1 MDARERREVH
11 ELLVRLADGDRA
23 ALHPAFARV
32 SPLVHRFC
40 ARVRG
45 GAPDAADT
53 AQEALL
59 RVFARLSE
67 LDPSRDAVAWAIGVA
82 AWECRTARRR
92 EGRRR
97 AREGPPR
104 EERAEAAPAEPRDGG
119 PSPEDAAMERELL
132 EAAREV
138 LGTLRPTDADTILE
152 ALGGERESGNLF
164 RKRLSRALGRLRAE
178 WSRRYE

>member
-1 MDARERREVH
+1 VDARERREVH
-11 ELLVRLADGDRA
+11 ELLVRLAGGDRA

-32 SPLVHRFC
+32 SPLLHRFC

-59 RVFARLSE
+59 RVFARLDE
-67 LDPSRDAVAWAIGVA
+67 LDPSRDAVAWALGVA

-97 AREGPPR
+97 VREGTGDV
-104 EERAEAAPAEPRDGG
+104 EIADLA
-119 PSPEDAAMERELL
+119 PSPEDRAMDRELL
-132 EAAREV
+132 DAARDV
-138 LGTLRPTDADTILE
+138 LGTLRPADTETILD
-152 ALGGERESGNLF
+152 ALGGERESGARF
-164 RKRLSRALGRLRAE
+164 RKRLSRALERLRAE
-178 WSRRYE
+178 WRRRYE